1 MFLNNLH
8 LFIGETMKSIY
19 ITSLALL
26 ATASL
31 LSTTTLAAPSSS
43 KSISSYKSNDMVH
56 VFGWMEDA
64 CHGEKPPYK
73 KISSKNSAFTES
85 IRGKTANYEDVIK
98 PRSKWS
104 SEYRSTIKDVK
115 MKINEP
121 YTEYR
126 VIFNKGVTYRGQP
139 LEEYT
144 FSFVPESSGGQNIL
158 KFASTATVPTI
169 MPNFQTRTMEYW
181 GEMEKRGA
189 EYDSKNKTVTCYFW

>member
-1 MFLNNLH
+1 MYLNNLH
-8 LFIGETMKSIY
+8 LFIGETMKSIS

-43 KSISSYKSNDMVH
+43 KSMSSYKSNDMVH

-64 CHGEKPPYK
+64 CTGEKPSYK
-73 KISSKNSAFTES
+73 KIAAKDTAFINS
-85 IRGKTANYEDVIK
+85 IRGQKASGDFVK
-98 PRSKWS
+98 PKSQWL
-104 SEYRSTIKDVK
+104 SEYRNMIKDVK
-115 MKINEP
+115 MKKGEP

-144 FSFVPESSGGQNIL
+144 FSFIPESSGGENVL

>member
-1 MFLNNLH
+1 
-8 LFIGETMKSIY
+8 MKSIS

-43 KSISSYKSNDMVH
+43 KIMSSYKSNDMVH

-64 CHGEKPPYK
+64 CTGEKPSYK
-73 KISSKNSAFTES
+73 KIAAKDTAFINS
-85 IRGKTANYEDVIK
+85 IRGQKASGDFVK
-98 PRSKWS
+98 PKSQWL
-104 SEYRSTIKDVK
+104 SEYRNMIKDVK
-115 MKINEP
+115 MKKGEP

-139 LEEYT
+139 LEEYK
-144 FSFVPESSGGQNIL
+144 FSFIPESSGGENVL

>member
-1 MFLNNLH
+1 
-8 LFIGETMKSIY
+8 MKSIS

-26 ATASL
+26 ATAAL

-64 CHGEKPPYK
+64 CSGEKPPYK
-73 KISSKNSAFTES
+73 KIAAKDTAFTDS
-85 IRGKTANYEDVIK
+85 IRGQKAYDNFVK
-98 PRSKWS
+98 PKAQWL
-104 SEYRSTIKDVK
+104 SEYRNMIKDVK
-115 MKINEP
+115 MKKGEP

-126 VIFNKGVTYRGQP
+126 VIFNKGVTYRSQP
-139 LEEYT
+139 LEEYI
-144 FSFVPESSGGQNIL
+144 FSFIPESSGGETVL
-158 KFASTATVPTI
+158 KFASTATVSTI

-189 EYDSKNKTVTCYFW
+189 EYDSKNKTVTCEFW

>member
-8 LFIGETMKSIY
+8 LFIGETMKSIS

-43 KSISSYKSNDMVH
+43 KIMSSYKSNDMVH

-64 CHGEKPPYK
+64 CTGEKPSYK
-73 KISSKNSAFTES
+73 KIAAKDTAFINS
-85 IRGKTANYEDVIK
+85 IRGQKASGDFVK
-98 PRSKWS
+98 PKSQWL
-104 SEYRSTIKDVK
+104 SEYRNMIKDVK
-115 MKINEP
+115 MKKGEP

-144 FSFVPESSGGQNIL
+144 FSFIPESSGGENVL

>member
-1 MFLNNLH
+1 MYLNNLN
-8 LFIGETMKSIY
+8 LFIGETMKSIS

-26 ATASL
+26 ATAAL

-64 CHGEKPPYK
+64 CTGEKPPYK
-73 KISSKNSAFTES
+73 KIAAKDTAFIDS
-85 IRGKTANYEDVIK
+85 IRGQRAYDNFVK
-98 PRSKWS
+98 PKAQWL
-104 SEYRSTIKDVK
+104 SEYQNMIKDVK
-115 MKINEP
+115 MKKGEP

-144 FSFVPESSGGQNIL
+144 FSFIPESSGGENVL

-189 EYDSKNKTVTCYFW
+189 EYDSKNKTVTCEFW

>member
-1 MFLNNLH
+1 MK
-8 LFIGETMKSIY
+8 FIS

-31 LSTTTLAAPSSS
+31 LSTTTLAAPNSS

-64 CHGEKPPYK
+64 CSGEKPPYK
-73 KISSKNSAFTES
+73 KIAAKDTAFTDS
-85 IRGKTANYEDVIK
+85 IRGKKASGDFVK
-98 PRSKWS
+98 PKAQWL
-104 SEYRSTIKDVK
+104 SEYRNMIKDVK
-115 MKINEP
+115 MKVGEP

-126 VIFNKGVTYRGQP
+126 VIFNKGVTYRDQP

-144 FSFVPESSGGQNIL
+144 FSFIPESSGGENVL
-158 KFASTATVPTI
+158 KFASTATMPNI

-189 EYDSKNKTVTCYFW
+189 TYNPKNKTVTCEFW

>member
-1 MFLNNLH
+1 MYLNNLN
-8 LFIGETMKSIY
+8 LFIGETMKSIS

-26 ATASL
+26 ATAAL

-64 CHGEKPPYK
+64 CTGEKPPYK
-73 KISSKNSAFTES
+73 KIAAKDTAFIDS
-85 IRGKTANYEDVIK
+85 IRGQRAYDNFVK
-98 PRSKWS
+98 PKAQWL
-104 SEYRSTIKDVK
+104 SEYQNMIKDVK
-115 MKINEP
+115 MKKGEP

-144 FSFVPESSGGQNIL
+144 FSFIPESSGGENVL

-169 MPNFQTRTMEYW
+169 MPNFKTRTMEYW

-189 EYDSKNKTVTCYFW
+189 TYSPKNKTVTCEFW

>member
-1 MFLNNLH
+1 
-8 LFIGETMKSIY
+8 MKSIS

-43 KSISSYKSNDMVH
+43 KSISSYKGNDMVH

-64 CHGEKPPYK
+64 CSGEKPPYK
-73 KISSKNSAFTES
+73 KIAAKDTAFTDS
-85 IRGKTANYEDVIK
+85 IRGQRRYENFVNPK
-98 PRSKWS
+98 AQWL
-104 SEYRSTIKDVK
+104 SEYRNMIKDVK
-115 MKINEP
+115 MEAGEP

-139 LEEYT
+139 LEAYT
-144 FSFVPESSGGQNIL
+144 FSFIPESSGGQNVL
-158 KFASTATVPTI
+158 KFSPTATVPTI

-189 EYDSKNKTVTCYFW
+189 TYNPKNKTVTCVFW

>member
-1 MFLNNLH
+1 MYLNNLN
-8 LFIGETMKSIY
+8 LFIGETMKSIS

-26 ATASL
+26 ATAAL

-64 CHGEKPPYK
+64 CTGEKPPYK
-73 KISSKNSAFTES
+73 KIAAKDTAFIDS
-85 IRGKTANYEDVIK
+85 IRGQRAYDNFVK
-98 PRSKWS
+98 PKAQWL
-104 SEYRSTIKDVK
+104 SEYQNMIKDVK

-169 MPNFQTRTMEYW
+169 MPNFQTRIMEYW

>member
-1 MFLNNLH
+1 MYLNNLN
-8 LFIGETMKSIY
+8 LFIGETMKSIS

-26 ATASL
+26 ATAAL

-64 CHGEKPPYK
+64 CTGEKPLYK
-73 KISSKNSAFTES
+73 KIAAKDTAFIDS
-85 IRGKTANYEDVIK
+85 IRGQRAYDNFVK
-98 PRSKWS
+98 PKAQWL
-104 SEYRSTIKDVK
+104 SEYQNMIKDVK
-115 MKINEP
+115 MKKGEP

-144 FSFVPESSGGQNIL
+144 FSFIPESSGGENVL

>member
-1 MFLNNLH
+1 
-8 LFIGETMKSIY
+8 MKSIS

-31 LSTTTLAAPSSS
+31 LSTTTLAAPNSS

-73 KISSKNSAFTES
+73 KISSKNSAFTDS
-85 IRGKTANYEDVIK
+85 IRGQRAYDNFVK
-98 PRSKWS
+98 PKAQWL
-104 SEYRSTIKDVK
+104 SEYRNMIKDVK
-115 MKINEP
+115 MKAGEP

-126 VIFNKGVTYRGQP
+126 VIFNKGVTYRGLP
-139 LEEYT
+139 LDEYT
-144 FSFVPESSGGQNIL
+144 FSFIPESSGGETVL

-189 EYDSKNKTVTCYFW
+189 TYNPKNKTVTCYFW

>member
-1 MFLNNLH
+1 
-8 LFIGETMKSIY
+8 MKSIS

-43 KSISSYKSNDMVH
+43 KSMSSYKSNDMVH

-64 CHGEKPPYK
+64 CTGEKPSYK
-73 KISSKNSAFTES
+73 KIAAKDTAFTDS
-85 IRGKTANYEDVIK
+85 IRGKKASGDFVK
-98 PRSKWS
+98 PKTQWL
-104 SEYRSTIKDVK
+104 SEYRNMIKDVK
-115 MKINEP
+115 MKVGEP

-144 FSFVPESSGGQNIL
+144 FSFIPESSGGETVL

-181 GEMEKRGA
+181 GEMEKRGV

>member
-1 MFLNNLH
+1 
-8 LFIGETMKSIY
+8 MKSIS

-31 LSTTTLAAPSSS
+31 LSTTTLAAPNSS

-64 CHGEKPPYK
+64 CSGEKPPYK
-73 KISSKNSAFTES
+73 KISSKNSAFTDS
-85 IRGKTANYEDVIK
+85 IRGQRASGDFVKPKTQ
-98 PRSKWS
+98 WL
-104 SEYRSTIKDVK
+104 SEYRNMIKDVK
-115 MKINEP
+115 MKVGEP

-139 LEEYT
+139 LEEYK
-144 FSFVPESSGGQNIL
+144 FSFIPESSGGENVL